1 MPWKP
6 ERPLGLCPKSHKN
19 HQNFYSFYL
28 VRLNKHDRQ
37 IKELD
42 LCCHLL
48 LPKQRAASLSCTWRP
63 RPGHWC
69 SQGRKFWAVA
79 ETCCHYPL
87 RMLLGVADQLTQEC
101 IQAPR
106 WWTRCSC
113 TTSKPCLHSNLQTLR
128 PVGTSA
134 VADCCVSL
142 AAHKRRPRNRPYLQ
156 RLCWSAVVTNSAKV
170 CCPKTEPVCV
180 RLSVGWI

>member
-1 MPWKP
+1 MTGK
-6 ERPLGLCPKSHKN
+6 LKSN
-19 HQNFYSFYL
+19 
-28 VRLNKHDRQ
+28 
-37 IKELD
+37 

-69 SQGRKFWAVA
+69 SQGWKFWAVA

-87 RMLLGVADQLTQEC
+87 RMLLGVADQLTQEW

-113 TTSKPCLHSNLQTLR
+113 TTSKLCLHSNLQTLR

-134 VADCCVSL
+134 VADCCVSI
-142 AAHKRRPRNRPYLQ
+142 AAHKRRPRNRPCPTG
-156 RLCWSAVVTNSAKV
+156 LCWSAVVTNSAKV
-170 CCPKTEPVCV
+170 RLPKKLSLLDQGSVWVESCECPNTNQLRSK
-180 RLSVGWI
+180 LI

>member
-1 MPWKP
+1 MT
-6 ERPLGLCPKSHKN
+6 LKSIDCICAAIYYYRKKSCVT
-19 HQNFYSFYL
+19 Q
-28 VRLNKHDRQ
+28 
-37 IKELD
+37 
-42 LCCHLL
+42 LL
-48 LPKQRAASLSCTWRP
+48 WRP

-87 RMLLGVADQLTQEC
+87 RMLLGVADQLTQES

-106 WWTRCSC
+106 WWIKNPC

-142 AAHKRRPRNRPYLQ
+142 AAHKRRPRNRPCPNG
-156 RLCWSAVVTNSAKV
+156 LCWSAVVTNSAKV
-170 CCPKTEPVCV
+170 CCPKNWACV
-180 RLSVGWI
+180 HKAQCGLNLAKALEYQSKFQASTQYQIKLTIQTLG

>member
-1 MPWKP
+1 MT
-6 ERPLGLCPKSHKN
+6 GKSKN
-19 HQNFYSFYL
+19 W
-28 VRLNKHDRQ
+28 
-37 IKELD
+37 I
-42 LCCHLL
+42 C
-48 LPKQRAASLSCTWRP
+48 AAIYYYRKKSRVTQLQWRP
-63 RPGHWC
+63 KPGHWC

-87 RMLLGVADQLTQEC
+87 RMLLGVADQLTQEW

-142 AAHKRRPRNRPYLQ
+142 AAHKRRPRNRPCLT

-170 CCPKTEPVCV
+170 CCPKNWACV
-180 RLSVGWI
+180 HKAQCGLNLAKALEHQ